1 MFISLCDFEFIM
13 RHFKFMKTVFGKGV
27 FNLFCACMFLVGNGD
42 GWWGWAMMGTL
53 TACGLFFILVSCAC
67 IRVKD
72 KKDLT
77 NSKLK
82 DTDSSKQSL
91 VDNKA

>member
-1 MFISLCDFEFIM
+1 MFVSLCDFDFIM

-53 TACGLFFILVSCAC
+53 IACGLFFILVSCAC
-67 IRVKD
+67 ISVKD
-72 KKDLT
+72 KKDLK